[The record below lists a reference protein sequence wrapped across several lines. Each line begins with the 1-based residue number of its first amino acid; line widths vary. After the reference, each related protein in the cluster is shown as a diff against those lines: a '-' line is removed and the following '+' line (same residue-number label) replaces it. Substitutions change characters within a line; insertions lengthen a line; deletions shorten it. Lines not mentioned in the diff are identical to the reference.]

1 MDNERT
7 IILENVSNQSIGLG
21 DTQNRLYRLAPTA
34 KMRISKSTL
43 QDILDFPGSRVIL
56 KEGLAKIGNIS
67 EQELYNMGL
76 SEEEIENILIKEPVK
91 AVVITEDL
99 KKEDKEIITVK
110 EVKAEE
116 KKEEIKPTTKKT
128 STKKNSSSKNK

>member
-1 MDNERT
+1 
-7 IILENVSNQSIGLG
+7 
-21 DTQNRLYRLAPTA
+21 
-34 KMRISKSTL
+34 MRISKSTL